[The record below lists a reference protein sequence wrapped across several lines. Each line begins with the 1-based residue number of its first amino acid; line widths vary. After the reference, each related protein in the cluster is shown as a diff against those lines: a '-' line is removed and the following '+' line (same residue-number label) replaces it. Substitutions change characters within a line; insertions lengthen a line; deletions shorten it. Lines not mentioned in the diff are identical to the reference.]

1 MMAFW
6 SYIFIFRVSGG
17 RAMAFD
23 PQVCLALFRVQPE
36 LTFVQ
41 FQKPFFLPDE
51 LSAYSV
57 SQVLPRR

>member
-1 MMAFW
+1 M
-6 SYIFIFRVSGG
+6 SGG

-23 PQVCLALFRVQPE
+23 RQFCFALFRVQPE

-41 FQKPFFLPDE
+41 FQKSFSLPDK
-51 LSAYSV
+51 LAAYRV